1 MPFHPRHACLV
12 GVDSDGCVF
21 DTMEVKQLR
30 HFLPR
35 IIDHWELDAIAPQVA
50 AVVEHI
56 NLRSR
61 WRGSNRFAGLRMTFD
76 ILRDWPETREAGIP
90 LPPCRDLAAWVDSG
104 EPLSNATLAP
114 RAANSPELKKVLEW
128 SLDVNRS
135 IAETMDPV
143 PPFSSARE
151 ALERLRARADMLVV
165 SLTPREALEHEWEFH
180 GLRDKVDAIA
190 GQEAGTKTE
199 QLRVAMDPGGYPPD
213 QVLVIGD
220 APGDLRAAREVG
232 ACFYPILSGQEE
244 RCWRRLVEEDIGR
257 FFSGT
262 YRGASEDARVA
273 EFETL
278 LNAPAPWET
287 R

>member
-1 MPFHPRHACLV
+1 MRFHPRHPFLV

-35 IIDHWELDAIAPQVA
+35 IIEHWDLQALAPQVR

-61 WRGSNRFAGLRMTFD
+61 WRGSNRFAALRMTFD
-76 ILRDWPETREAGIP
+76 VLRDWPETRDAGFP

-104 EPLSNATLAP
+104 EPLGNNTLAA
-114 RAANSPELKKVLEW
+114 RAEKSHELQKVLDW

-135 IAETMDPV
+135 VAETMAPI
-143 PPFSSARE
+143 PPFPSAPV
-151 ALERLRARADMLVV
+151 ALDMLRTRADMLVV
-165 SLTPREALEHEWEFH
+165 SLTPREVLEHEWTLH

-190 GQEAGTKTE
+190 GQEAGAKAE
-199 QLRVAMDPGGYPPD
+199 QLRVAMHPGEYPPH
-213 QVLVIGD
+213 QTLVIGD
-220 APGDLRAAREVG
+220 APGDLRAARETGV
-232 ACFYPILSGQEE
+232 CFSPILSGKEE
-244 RCWRRLVEEDIGR
+244 ACWRRLVDEDIDR

-262 YRGASEDARVA
+262 YRGSVEDARVA
-273 EFETL
+273 EFEAL
-278 LNAPAPWET
+278 LNTPAPWEPA
-287 R
+287 